1 MAHELITTHWLQYV
15 WQVICINRESDA
27 RRQTFVDTDDRHQRR
42 CEYPAEYANIMKA
55 ETEAMVSLAEDRG
68 PNICSCSRLR
78 SECWTRHSIT
88 AEDTMTRLALK
99 YDTSIGR
106 ICRAN
111 RMHSQ
116 DVLQARRHVWV
127 PVPSSRFQMGSPQ
140 KSESDENP
148 ETPTRKV
155 TPNLPSHF
163 YRQSDPNP
171 NPFADDDDPLLF
183 ITVMK
188 EVLQ

>member
-1 MAHELITTHWLQYV
+1 
-15 WQVICINRESDA
+15 
-27 RRQTFVDTDDRHQRR
+27 
-42 CEYPAEYANIMKA
+42 
-55 ETEAMVSLAEDRG
+55 
-68 PNICSCSRLR
+68 
-78 SECWTRHSIT
+78 
-88 AEDTMTRLALK
+88 MTRLALK

-127 PVPSSRFQMGSPQ
+127 PIPNSQFQMGCQ
-140 KSESDENP
+140 EKSESDESP
-148 ETPTRKV
+148 EISIRKV

-171 NPFADDDDPLLF
+171 NPFARDDDPLLV
-183 ITVMK
+183 ITDM
-188 EVLQ
+188 